1 MSKENKFKEW
11 FNNRFPLKTFNYEV
25 PKHANT
31 FLFSLGGVT
40 LISVVILIIT
50 GVILAVFYSPNP
62 ELANQSIRIL
72 VTDVKLGSLIRG
84 LHVWAATV
92 AVITLILHLLRVLF
106 YGSYKKPR
114 ELHWLFGVALFVIMI
129 GLIFTG
135 TVLKWDQE
143 ASEALAHAQELGKQA
158 GVGFF
163 FTFAAKVP
171 LLTKFFVLHTS
182 ILPLLLF
189 LLVGIHLFL
198 VKQLKISQLPWKA
211 KNEAAAVK
219 TVNRPKYT
227 FAQHGLKLVGYGFI
241 AFGLLVL
248 LAVIYP
254 PALGPI
260 PTEGLEATKPPWLFM
275 GIFSI
280 ENWAG
285 LSGLLWASV
294 AIVVLLIIVPFVDRA
309 KTQLIKDRKLIVSVS
324 AIIVLVLTGLT
335 INAYATKP
343 KQHIGMASMEGAAIQ
358 IDNAAVA
365 KGLDASLGLVDQ
377 LKKDIAGND
386 QAGYQKDATQLNEDL
401 IPLKSVIM
409 SKDSKVGEK
418 ITSDK
423 LATLLSGK
431 SPDLTKANQL
441 LADTE
446 AGIQQAKTL
455 FPVGL
460 NEITAVALTGIS
472 KAQDAV
478 TKQDKKAAL
487 AQAEELDASIDPAK
501 DAIKKL
507 DPTLVANLDTDGLA
521 ETLNA
526 ANPDWTKATA
536 ILTTMKDALVK
547 AGNLDMTSKLDK
559 ENAIVTKLLQAI
571 QNKDLS
577 IARLQAEQLD
587 ATLDPLKDT
596 INEKNPDIVKEMET
610 DGLNEE
616 VSKDTPDW
624 NKAQSL
630 AAQMQKAIND
640 AKGLYK

>member
-62 ELANQSIRIL
+62 ELANQSIRIF

-143 ASEALAHAQELGKQA
+143 ASEALAHAQELGKLA

-163 FTFAAKVP
+163 FTFAAKIP
-171 LLTKFFVLHTS
+171 ILTKFFVLHTS

-189 LLVGIHLFL
+189 VLIGIHLFL

-211 KNEAAAVK
+211 KNEETAAPSI
-219 TVNRPKYT
+219 NRPKYT

-285 LSGLLWASV
+285 LPGLLWASV
-294 AIVVLLIIVPFVDRA
+294 AIVVLLILVPFADRA
-309 KTQLIKDRKLIVSVS
+309 KTQLIKERKLIVSVS
-324 AIIVLVLTGLT
+324 AIVVLLLGGLT

-343 KQHIGMASMEGAAIQ
+343 KQHIGMASMEGANIQ

-365 KGLDASLGLVDQ
+365 KGLDASLSLVGQ
-377 LKKDIAGND
+377 LKKDIASKD
-386 QAGYQKDATQLNEDL
+386 QAGYQKDAAQLNEGL
-401 IPLKSVIM
+401 LPLKTIIM
-409 SKDSKVGEK
+409 TKDAKAGDK
-418 ITSDK
+418 IKSDQI
-423 LATLLSGK
+423 ASLLSGK
-431 SPDLTKANQL
+431 SPDLSKAGTL
-441 LADTE
+441 VASTE
-446 AGIQQAKTL
+446 AGIKQAQTL
-455 FPVGL
+455 FPVG
-460 NEITAVALTGIS
+460 ITAITANALTGIT
-472 KAQDAV
+472 KTEAAIA
-478 TKQDKKAAL
+478 KQDKEAAL
-487 AQAEELDASIDPAK
+487 AQAEELDGSIDPAK
-501 DAIKKL
+501 DAIKEL
-507 DPTLVANLDTDGLA
+507 DPSLVANLDTDGLA

-526 ANPDWTKATA
+526 ASPDWTKAAT

-547 AGNLDMTSKLDK
+547 AGNLDMTSQLDK

-571 QNKDLS
+571 QNKELS
-577 IARLQAEQLD
+577 AAREQAEQLD
-587 ATLDPLKDT
+587 ATLDPLKDR
-596 INEKNPDIVKEMET
+596 INEKNPAIVKEMET

-616 VSKDTPDW
+616 VSKANPDW
-624 NKAQSL
+624 SKAQSL
-630 AAQMQKAIND
+630 ATQMQKAIND
-640 AKGLYK
+640 AKGLFK